1 MNDQTINVLKTIPS
15 DQLREISRELCNQ
28 LINKGLSFGQA
39 EALLEYAKDLLKG
52 AKI

>member
-1 MNDQTINVLKTIPS
+1 MNDQTIKVLETVPSEQLKEIPNA
-15 DQLREISRELCNQ
+15 LCNQ
-28 LINKGLSFGQA
+28 LINKGLSFRQA